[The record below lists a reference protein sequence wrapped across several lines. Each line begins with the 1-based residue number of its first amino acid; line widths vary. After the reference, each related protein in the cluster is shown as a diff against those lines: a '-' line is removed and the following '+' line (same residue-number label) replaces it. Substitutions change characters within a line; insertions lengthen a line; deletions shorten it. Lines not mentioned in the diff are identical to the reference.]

1 MKVLGVIPA
10 RYASRRF
17 EGKALADLLGKPMI
31 QHVYERAS
39 RAETLD
45 GLMVATDDQRI
56 FEAVRGFNGEV
67 VMTAEHP
74 TGTDRIAEVA
84 GRVDAEILVNVQG
97 DEPLIEPAMIDEA
110 VEPLLRNTSIDLGTL
125 VHRIHSEAEYLN
137 PNVVKVVVDRSGFA
151 MYFSRS
157 SIPHV
162 KSGGWGEPGGEPE
175 SQRTGKPEGR
185 KAREPE
191 SSIQHQ
197 ASSIQYPLAYRH
209 VGLYVYSQH
218 VLLDFAQMP
227 PAPLEML
234 EGLEQLRFLE
244 NGYRMK
250 VVETRH
256 ESVGVDMP
264 EDWEKVRSIMSKWV
278 SE

>member
-10 RYASRRF
+10 RYASSRF

-39 RAETLD
+39 RAKTLAD

-56 FEAVRGFNGEV
+56 YEAVTEFGGEV

-84 GRVDAEILVNVQG
+84 SRVDADVLVNVQG

-110 VEPLLRNTSIDLGTL
+110 VEPVLRSSGIDLGTL
-125 VHRIHSEAEYLN
+125 VHRVRSEAEYLN
-137 PNVVKVVVDRSGFA
+137 PNVVKVVVDTSGFA
-151 MYFSRS
+151 MYFSRAP
-157 SIPHV
+157 IPYV
-162 KSGGWGEPGGEPE
+162 KSGGW
-175 SQRTGKPEGR
+175 
-185 KAREPE
+185 REDIL
-191 SSIQHQ
+191 S
-197 ASSIQYPLAYRH
+197 YRH
-209 VGLYVYSQH
+209 VGLYVYKRH
-218 VLLDFAQMP
+218 ALLNFAQLP
-227 PAPLEML
+227 PSTFEML

-250 VVETRH
+250 VVETCYK
-256 ESVGVDMP
+256 SIGVDTP
-264 EDWEKVRSIMSKWV
+264 EDLETVKRVMGYEHFRF
-278 SE
+278 